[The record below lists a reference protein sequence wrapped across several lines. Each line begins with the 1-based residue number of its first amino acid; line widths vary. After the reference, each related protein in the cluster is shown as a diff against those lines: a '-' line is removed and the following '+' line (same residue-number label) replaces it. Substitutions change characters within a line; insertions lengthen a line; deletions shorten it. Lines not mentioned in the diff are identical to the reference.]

1 MVSINHNGEAS
12 IVIADWQASIG
23 VIHVIDRILDESA
36 KPGSDTLL
44 SAFSTAESLS
54 TFAQLLE
61 SSGVLSGI
69 VGSDTSFAPKSKD
82 LEQFST
88 EDDTEKLR
96 YVLKYHMLLLPSDL
110 RNFEKLET
118 LEGSSVSVERSWF
131 LWYIGG
137 LSSINVLH
145 FAPNERVEA
154 SGWRLYVIDN
164 MLVSSENYR
173 YSSYH
178 VCIEN
183 KLVSHMQP
191 NYPNE
196 C

>member
-1 MVSINHNGEAS
+1 LKRSFENFRDGQYLDFEGKEEMVSINHNGEAS

-61 SSGVLSGI
+61 SSGVLSGN

-88 EDDTEKLR
+88 EDDTE
-96 YVLKYHMLLLPSDL
+96 SCD
-110 RNFEKLET
+110 T
-118 LEGSSVSVERSWF
+118 C
-131 LWYIGG
+131 
-137 LSSINVLH
+137 SSITCC
-145 FAPNERVEA
+145 
-154 SGWRLYVIDN
+154 
-164 MLVSSENYR
+164 
-173 YSSYH
+173 SY
-178 VCIEN
+178 
-183 KLVSHMQP
+183 LLT
-191 NYPNE
+191 
-196 C
+196 